1 MERRDP
7 RPLADLLDRALET
20 RRGNL
25 VAGLGLLLFSVVALV
40 LVRKFGAALLGGQG
54 PSSLWLPLFMAL
66 VSVPV
71 FGGLVLLFGARVGFP
86 RGLRYGV
93 AAYATV
99 GLVAFLFGV
108 PGHVAP
114 YRAPLGPFWPFFAL
128 WFHPCLA
135 GFGLWPCP
143 GG

>member
-1 MERRDP
+1 MERRDS
-7 RPLADLLDRALET
+7 RPLADLVDRALET

-25 VAGLGLLLFSVVALV
+25 VAGLALLALSLVVVV
-40 LVRKFGAALLGGQG
+40 LVRQFGHALVGDDGAR
-54 PSSLWLPLFMAL
+54 SLVLPLFMAL

-71 FGGLVLLFGARVGFP
+71 FGALVLLFGSKFGFP

-93 AAYATV
+93 SAYVVV

-143 GG
+143 GA